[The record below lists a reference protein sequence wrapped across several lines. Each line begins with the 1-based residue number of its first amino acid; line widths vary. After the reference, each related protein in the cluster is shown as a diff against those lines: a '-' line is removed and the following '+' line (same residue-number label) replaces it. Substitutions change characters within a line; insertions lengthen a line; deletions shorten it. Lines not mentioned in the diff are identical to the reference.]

1 MISTN
6 ITVNCP
12 FYSVLLRS
20 SIVPLG
26 CEKEKKKKKGN
37 WDPQEVFFGCPKAY
51 GVSGPEMRS
60 ATVET

>member
-26 CEKEKKKKKGN
+26 CEKEKKKKKATGI
-37 WDPQEVFFGCPKAY
+37 PRKFFLAALKHMEFLGQ
-51 GVSGPEMRS
+51 R
-60 ATVET
+60 